1 MNSKTDSREKIVA
14 AASKLFQLK
23 GYTAT
28 GLNEILR
35 ESGAPKGSL
44 YYYFPNGKE
53 ELALAA
59 VDLTSKTMQ
68 ANVLTGLN
76 SDSDPVCAVSK
87 VISDMITALKDDGRL
102 QTMSL
107 SMLALETCQTSDTL
121 REACARSFEKMSSI
135 YAQKL
140 LDSGFSYERSAE
152 LGTVLQSMIEG
163 AITLSLTA
171 RDVKPLETVLHQL
184 PLLLRRD
191 SGV

>member
-1 MNSKTDSREKIVA
+1 MNIKTDSREKIVA

-59 VDLTSKTMQ
+59 IDLTSKTMQ
-68 ANVLTGLN
+68 DRVLEGLN
-76 SDSDPVCAVSK
+76 TDSDPVRAISK
-87 VISDMITALKDDGRL
+87 VIQNMIAALREDGKL

-107 SMLALETCQTSDTL
+107 SMLALETCQTNDVL
-121 REACARSFEKMSSI
+121 RDACVRSFEKMASI

-140 LDSGFSYERSAE
+140 SESGFSFEQSTE
-152 LGTVLQSMIEG
+152 LGTVLQSMLEG

-171 RDVKPLETVLHQL
+171 RDVKPLESVLHRF
-184 PLLLRRD
+184 PLLLRQ
-191 SGV
+191 SS

>member
-1 MNSKTDSREKIVA
+1 MNIKTDSREKIVA

-59 VDLTSKTMQ
+59 IDLTSKIMQ
-68 ANVLTGLN
+68 DRVLEGLN
-76 SDSDPVCAVSK
+76 TDSDPVRAISK
-87 VISDMITALKDDGRL
+87 VIQNMIAALREDGKL

-107 SMLALETCQTSDTL
+107 SMLALETCQTNDVL
-121 REACARSFEKMSSI
+121 RDACVRSFEKMASI

-140 LDSGFSYERSAE
+140 SESGFSFEQSTE
-152 LGTVLQSMIEG
+152 LGTVLQSMLEG

-171 RDVKPLETVLHQL
+171 RDVKPLESVLHRF
-184 PLLLRRD
+184 PLLLRQ
-191 SGV
+191 SS